1 MPQYRGKPPPELDRE
16 WLDQYRLRY
25 KLPGKVQRPR
35 VPALSEP
42 YAAPPEEEA
51 PLPVEAPA
59 FSDLDGV
66 FPPENNLFYPTKQFV
81 QDYMSRYDASHDF
94 KHVTRVF
101 ALSRNILHQ
110 EVQMQQMQQFGV
122 PQYDAQAVLL
132 AALLH
137 DVGDHKYARAGE
149 NPENQI
155 AEFLLEHGAD
165 PALAMKVQLIAKNVS
180 FSNEIKNPRMMR
192 AVLEQHPEL
201 AIVQDADRLDAIGAI
216 GIGRCFAFGAA
227 KQPDRDLEGTLEHF
241 TDKLE
246 RLETMM
252 KTDTGRRI
260 ARERTSRLQIFR
272 QWWNEE
278 NALQV

>member
-1 MPQYRGKPPPELDRE
+1 MML
-16 WLDQYRLRY
+16 
-25 KLPGKVQRPR
+25 KLSCSPR
-35 VPALSEP
+35 
-42 YAAPPEEEA
+42 
-51 PLPVEAPA
+51 
-59 FSDLDGV
+59 
-66 FPPENNLFYPTKQFV
+66 K
-81 QDYMSRYDASHDF
+81 SHFLVD
-94 KHVTRVF
+94 RVF
-101 ALSRNILHQ
+101 VDNIR
-110 EVQMQQMQQFGV
+110 
-122 PQYDAQAVLL
+122 
-132 AALLH
+132 LLH
-137 DVGDHKYARAGE
+137 DVGDHKYAQAGE

-252 KTDTGRRI
+252 K
-260 ARERTSRLQIFR
+260 
-272 QWWNEE
+272 
-278 NALQV
+278 VY